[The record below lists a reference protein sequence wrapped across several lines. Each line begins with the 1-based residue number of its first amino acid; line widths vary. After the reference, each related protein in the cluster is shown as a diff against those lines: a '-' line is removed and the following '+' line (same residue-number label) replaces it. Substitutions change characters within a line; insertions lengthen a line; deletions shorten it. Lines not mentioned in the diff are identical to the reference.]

1 MTQVISSAKRETYMK
16 NLKMG
21 IIKTKTMEVLNF
33 IKDNP
38 NCNTDNI
45 RSGLNMAHQTATA
58 IISNLLD
65 IALIK
70 IVGDTKVKNSTF
82 SNYLFVEDYLEQDRL
97 EKERHLAK
105 FKLWM
110 QQGLSNYKE
119 DMSSQFIFSLIMEND
134 NFELNKNE

>member
-1 MTQVISSAKRETYMK
+1 MTKVISSAKRETYME

-21 IIKTKTMEVLNF
+21 VIKTKTMEILNF

-45 RSGLNMAHQTATA
+45 RVGLSIPHQTATA

-70 IVGDTKVKNSTF
+70 IVGDTKVKNSTY
-82 SNYLFVEDYLEQDRL
+82 SNYLYVEDFREQDRL
-97 EKERHLAK
+97 EKARHLAK
-105 FKLWM
+105 FEKWM
-110 QQGLSNYKE
+110 EQGLSNYKE
-119 DMSSQFIFSLIMEND
+119 QMTNTFLTYLISEND
-134 NFELNKNE
+134 YFKLTNK

>member
-1 MTQVISSAKRETYMK
+1 MTKVISSAKRETYME

-21 IIKTKTMEVLNF
+21 VIKTKTMEVLNF

-45 RSGLNMAHQTATA
+45 RSGLNMPHQTATA

-70 IVGDTKVKNSTF
+70 IVGDTKIKNSTY
-82 SNYLFVEDYLEQDRL
+82 SNYLFVEDYREQDRL
-97 EKERHLAK
+97 EKARHLAK

-110 QQGLSNYKE
+110 EQGLSNYKE
-119 DMSSQFIFSLIMEND
+119 DMSSQFLMYLISEHD
-134 NFELNKNE
+134 YFQLTNKQ

>member
-21 IIKTKTMEVLNF
+21 VIKTKTMHILNF
-33 IKDNP
+33 VKDNP

-45 RSGLNMAHQTATA
+45 RVGLSMPHQTATA

-65 IALIK
+65 IGIIK
-70 IVGDTKVKNSTF
+70 IVGETKVKNSTY
-82 SNYLFVEDYLEQDRL
+82 SNYLFVEDYREQDRL
-97 EKERHLAK
+97 EKARHLAK

-110 QQGLSNYKE
+110 EQGLSNYKE
-119 DMSSQFIFSLIMEND
+119 EMTNTFLTYLISEND
-134 NFELNKNE
+134 YFKLTNK